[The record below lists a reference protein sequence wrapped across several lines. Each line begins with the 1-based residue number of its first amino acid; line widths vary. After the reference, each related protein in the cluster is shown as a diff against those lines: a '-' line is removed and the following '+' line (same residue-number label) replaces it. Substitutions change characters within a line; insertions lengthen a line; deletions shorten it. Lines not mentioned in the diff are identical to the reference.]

1 MAKSNQKLNE
11 DRNRLLKII
20 RDKKSEISEL
30 EQKIVDIEKLRK
42 EKGSIENDLVLL
54 RKEKADI
61 EDFYNQNKGLE
72 DKININTSEL
82 EELQTQIL
90 NEQKT
95 SSDLQEIITHLKAEQ
110 LLIKSTLDELN
121 LKSQTEK
128 SHLESLIKEKS
139 QLENFMLELRDRYG
153 LYSKDMA
160 EMSKDS
166 ITQLTTYAVSAF
178 VSIIVT
184 ISLMIILSTFLIQ
197 SKPLTKELHN
207 FYPNDPYLRFFTILT
222 IRLSISIVFIFL
234 IIIFLNLTRSFVS
247 QYVKSRNRLSA
258 LRIADFL
265 IGKINLSIKD
275 EEDDVLATKQL
286 ILKEQTDLLKIHI
299 PRIMDMGSSSFDK
312 TENLELDLSKLN
324 KLKELFK

>member
-30 EQKIVDIEKLRK
+30 EQKIIDIENLRK

-95 SSDLQEIITHLKAEQ
+95 SSDLQEIITHLNDEQ
-110 LLIKSTLDELN
+110 LLIKSTLDELY

-139 QLENFMLELRDRYG
+139 QLENFMLELRDKYG

-184 ISLMIILSTFLIQ
+184 ISLMIILSTFLIH

-265 IGKINLSIKD
+265 VGKINLSIN
-275 EEDDVLATKQL
+275 EEDDVLATNQL

-312 TENLELDLSKLN
+312 AENLELDISKLN